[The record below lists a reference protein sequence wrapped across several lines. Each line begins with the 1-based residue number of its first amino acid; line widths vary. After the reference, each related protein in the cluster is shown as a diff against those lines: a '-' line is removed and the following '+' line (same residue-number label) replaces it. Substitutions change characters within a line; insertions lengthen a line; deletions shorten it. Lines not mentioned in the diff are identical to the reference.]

1 MNPTPLSRSL
11 SLLSLGLLLFSSLP
25 GQDSTSLVPLREK
38 CEAIIKDFPGVVGVG
53 VRDLNSGKWFVLNG
67 DKRFPMQSV
76 FKLPLAMAVLD
87 KAYKKG
93 LSLEE
98 EIHIDKAD
106 LLPNTWSPLRDSF
119 PLGNVDLTLDEL
131 LSYTV
136 SQSDNNACDILF
148 RWLGGPVKAQEY
160 IRSLGI
166 IDMTIA
172 TTEAEM
178 HKDWMVQYTN
188 WCTPDAMLELLVK
201 LYDQK
206 ALSPEATDFLMRL
219 MVETNTGPKRL
230 KGLLP
235 DEIMVAHKTGSSGYN
250 DEGVSAATHDLGILI
265 LPDGVYYAVVVLI
278 TGTAAKVEAC
288 EQVIAQIAKAVV
300 ENGGR

>member
-1 MNPTPLSRSL
+1 MNPTPLYRFL
-11 SLLSLGLLLFSSLP
+11 SLLSIGLFFTCAVQA
-25 GQDSTSLVPLREK
+25 QDTTSITIMREK
-38 CEAIIKDFPGVVGVG
+38 CEAIIKGFPGMVGVA
-53 VRDLNSGKWFVLNG
+53 VQDLNNGQRFVLNG

-76 FKLPLAMAVLD
+76 FKLPLALAVLD
-87 KAYKKG
+87 KTEKNG
-93 LSLEE
+93 LSLEDK
-98 EIHIDKAD
+98 IHIDKAD
-106 LLPNTWSPLRDSF
+106 LLPDTWSPLRDSF
-119 PLGNVDLTLDEL
+119 PQGNVNLTLDEL
-131 LSYTV
+131 LRYSV

-160 IRSLGI
+160 IRLLGI

-178 HKDWMVQYTN
+178 HKDWSVQFTN
-188 WCTPDAMLELLVK
+188 WCTPEAMLELLSK

-206 ALSPEATDFLMRL
+206 ALSPEATDFLLRL

-250 DEGVSAATHDLGILI
+250 DEGVSAATHDVGILI
-265 LPDGVYYAVVVLI
+265 LPDGGYYAVVVLI
-278 TGTAAKVEAC
+278 TGTTAKVEAC
-288 EQVIAQIAKAVV
+288 EQMIAQIAKAVV
-300 ENGGR
+300 EYR